1 MLLGSDIYG
10 NPRIASNAEWTE
22 KILENYPE
30 FNSENADSILKAE
43 VGKVFGQVLCDSGVF
58 KRTDSGK
65 KAFEKFIE
73 IL

>member
-10 NPRIASNAEWTE
+10 NPRIASNAEWAE

-30 FNSENADSILKAE
+30 FNSENADSILKAG
-43 VGKVFGQVLCDSGVF
+43 VGKVFEQVLCDSGVF